1 MKAKTWNI
9 SSSGKSKLDAIETSV
24 RKVDEAIDVGS
35 VVRVV
40 LKNTETGKPEKVDEA
55 NFNVYAAL
63 WRDAFDEKTN
73 RALYVLVREGEGKA
87 TNDEADK
94 LVDDK
99 LANGAHELGET
110 FDGCEPAP
118 AAADG
123 AEKPCR
129 ALVKAGGEP
138 AAIVPEVVDPDTGCR
153 VDNGDFKLTSGPTPA
168 EMRKAV
174 LDEIEG
180 AEKGVSSARSRMKKL
195 ALQIADLCA
204 GSLPCG
210 DAVTDYKIAQGEWMS
225 ETSALAGAQQRL
237 RNLDAEIAEGK
248 LS

>member
-24 RKVDEAIDVGS
+24 RKVDEAIYVGS

-40 LKNTETGKPEKVDEA
+40 LKNTEAGKPEKVDEA

-73 RALYVLVREGEGKA
+73 RALYVLVREGAGKA

-118 AAADG
+118 AAEDG
-123 AEKPCR
+123 EEKPCR
-129 ALVKAGGEP
+129 ALVKAGGET

-174 LDEIEG
+174 LEEIEG

-237 RNLDAEIAEGK
+237 RDLDAEIAEGK
-248 LS
+248 FS